1 MEPIKLYILDDHRI
15 VIDGISALLEHQH
28 EFKIVGTSTSCKEAL
43 HVLKTLAVDI
53 VLTDINMPE
62 MNGIEFVR
70 ALKRI
75 RPEIKILA
83 LSMYG
88 EKTTITDMV
97 DAGAHGY
104 VLKNTGRAELV
115 KALTTVQENKKY
127 YSPDVAAAMHR
138 KDELV
143 DKRYVLTSREREI
156 VKYVAQGL
164 SHTQIG
170 EKLFISPRT
179 VDTHR
184 SNIMRKFEVNSIA
197 ELTKLAIQLKLI
209 E

>member
-1 MEPIKLYILDDHRI
+1 MEPIKLFILDDHRI
-15 VIDGISALLEHQH
+15 VIDGITALLDNQDD
-28 EFKIVGTSTSCKEAL
+28 FKIVGTSTSCKEAL
-43 HVLKTLAVDI
+43 QTLKNLKVDI

-62 MNGIEFVR
+62 MNGIEFVHS
-70 ALKRI
+70 LKRI
-75 RPEIKILA
+75 LPDIKILA

-104 VLKNTGRAELV
+104 VLKNTGRAELF
-115 KALTTVQENKKY
+115 KALSSVYDNKQY
-127 YSPDVAAAMHR
+127 YSTDVAAAMHK
-138 KDELV
+138 KDDVV
-143 DKRYVLTSREREI
+143 DKRYVLTTREREI

-184 SNIMRKFEVNSIA
+184 TNIMRKFEVKSIA

-209 E
+209 D

>member
-1 MEPIKLYILDDHRI
+1 MEPIKLFILDDHRI
-15 VIDGISALLEHQH
+15 VIDGISALLENQD

-43 HVLKTLAVDI
+43 QTLKRVKVDI

-62 MNGIEFVR
+62 MSGIEFVHQ
-70 ALKRI
+70 LKRVL
-75 RPEIKILA
+75 PDTKILA
-83 LSMYG
+83 LSMHG
-88 EKTTITDMV
+88 EKTTITDML

-104 VLKNTGRAELV
+104 IHKNTGRAELV
-115 KALTTVQENKKY
+115 KALNLVYNNKQY
-127 YSPDVAAAMHR
+127 FSSDVATAMNR
-138 KDELV
+138 KDDVV
-143 DKRYVLTSREREI
+143 DKRYVLTTREREI
-156 VKYVAQGL
+156 VKYVTQGL

-184 SNIMRKFEVNSIA
+184 TNIMRKFEVNSIA

-209 E
+209 D